1 MLTDRQLLILQV
13 IVDDFI
19 NSAQP
24 VGSRTLSKKESISL
38 SSATVRN
45 EMSELEEKGYIE
57 KPHTSSGRVPS
68 QKGYRFYVDNLLPQ
82 FSIEEKTIQKV
93 SSLLHNK
100 FQLREK
106 LIHEAANLLS
116 DISDYTA
123 IALGSSVSENKLR
136 RIQIVPLT
144 DTSAVMIVITNKGY
158 VQNQIV
164 NIPSSMDASDIE
176 KFVNII
182 NQKLVNVPIINL
194 GYAIQK
200 EVAQLLQQ
208 NIKNYELLL
217 SHFQNSNFDSATK
230 DIMHV
235 SGKTK
240 MFNQPEFMEIDKIK
254 VLLEMLEE
262 DEQLLNLIKPRR
274 EGITVSIG
282 KENNL
287 AKLEDC
293 TIVTATYS
301 LGGENLGT
309 LALLGPTRM
318 EYSKVIPL
326 LKLFTHQL
334 NLLNDDK
341 YK

>member
-24 VGSRTLSKKESISL
+24 VGSRTLSKKDSIKL

-45 EMSELEEKGYIE
+45 EMSELEEKGFIE
-57 KPHTSSGRVPS
+57 KPHTSAGRIPS

-82 FSIEEKTIQKV
+82 INVEEKTIQKV
-93 SSLLHNK
+93 NTLLHNK
-100 FQLREK
+100 YLLREK
-106 LIHEAANLLS
+106 VIHQAANLLS
-116 DISDYTA
+116 EISDYTA
-123 IALGSSVSENKLR
+123 IALGSMVTENRLKK
-136 RIQIVPLT
+136 IQIVPLT
-144 DTSAVMIVITNKGY
+144 DTTAVMIIITNKGH

-164 NIPSSMDASDIE
+164 NIPQSMDASDIE

-182 NQKLVNVPIINL
+182 NQKLVNVPIASL
-194 GYAIQK
+194 GIAIQK
-200 EVAQLLQQ
+200 EVKQLLHQ
-208 NIKNYELLL
+208 NINNYEMLLN
-217 SHFQNSNFDSATK
+217 HFQSSNFDESSK
-230 DIMHV
+230 NFMHV

-240 MFNQPEFMEIDKIK
+240 MFNQPEFMDIEKIRA
-254 VLLEMLEE
+254 LLEMLEE
-262 DEQLLNLIKPRR
+262 DEQLINLVRPRK
-274 EGITVSIG
+274 EGITVTIG
-282 KENNL
+282 KENNIE
-287 AKLEDC
+287 KLENC

-301 LGGENLGT
+301 LGEEKLGT

-334 NLLNDDK
+334 SLLNDDK

>member
-24 VGSRTLSKKESISL
+24 VGSRTLSKKDSIKL

-45 EMSELEEKGYIE
+45 EMSELEEKGFIE
-57 KPHTSSGRVPS
+57 KPHTSAGRIPS

-82 FSIEEKTIQKV
+82 INVEEKTIQKV
-93 SSLLHNK
+93 TTLLHNK
-100 FQLREK
+100 FQIREK
-106 LIHEAANLLS
+106 VIHKAANLLS
-116 DISDYTA
+116 EISDYTA
-123 IALGSSVSENKLR
+123 IALGSMVTENRLK

-144 DTSAVMIVITNKGY
+144 DTTAVMIIITNKGH

-164 NIPSSMDASDIE
+164 NIPQSMDASDIE

-182 NQKLVNVPIINL
+182 NQKLVNVPIASL
-194 GYAIQK
+194 GIAIQK
-200 EVAQLLQQ
+200 EVKQLLHQ
-208 NIKNYELLL
+208 NINNYETLLN
-217 SHFQNSNFDSATK
+217 HFQSPNFDESSK
-230 DIMHV
+230 NFMHV

-240 MFNQPEFMEIDKIK
+240 MFNQPEFMDIEKIRT
-254 VLLEMLEE
+254 LLEMLEE
-262 DEQLLNLIKPRR
+262 DDQLINLVKPRK
-274 EGITVSIG
+274 EGITVTIG
-282 KENNL
+282 KENNIE
-287 AKLEDC
+287 KLENC

-301 LGGENLGT
+301 LGEEKLGT

-334 NLLNDDK
+334 SLLNDDN